1 MDFRSSR
8 GCIAAM
14 LLLLVLGAAFSQGKK
29 TPPRA
34 GEPPT
39 LPSAAPAQEPPEA
52 PEERVSGVLQEF
64 IVQADLHN
72 RGENPPEKV
81 VRLSETEL
89 NAYMQHAVIRKT
101 RFGIQSVYIKLMGG
115 NRLGTTTTI
124 DFDKVAVEDES
135 LAIRMVRSLLSGRK
149 QIYVEG
155 VVTTDKGMGQF
166 SLEKA
171 YFGSVRLPV
180 YFIEK
185 VINFLGH
192 RQNPPVDTSK
202 PVPLPYG
209 LKKLEVYDGSIV
221 LRS

>member
-1 MDFRSSR
+1 
-8 GCIAAM
+8 M
-14 LLLLVLGAAFSQGKK
+14 LLLLLLGPAFSQGKK
-29 TPPRA
+29 APAKSGKPPATPN
-34 GEPPT
+34 
-39 LPSAAPAQEPPEA
+39 AAPAQEPPKSPA
-52 PEERVSGVLQEF
+52 ERVSGVLEEF
-64 IVQADLHN
+64 IIQADLHN
-72 RGENPPEKV
+72 RGQNPPEKV

-89 NAYMQHAVIRKT
+89 NAYMQHAVTRKT
-101 RFGIQSVYIKLMGG
+101 RYGIQSVYIKLMGG

-124 DFDKVAVEDES
+124 DFDKVKVEDEN
-135 LAIRMVRSLLSGRK
+135 LAVRMVRSLLSGEK

-155 VVTTDKGMGQF
+155 VVTSDKGMGQF

-171 YFGSVRLPV
+171 YFGNVRLPV

-192 RQNPPVDTSK
+192 RQIPPVDTSK

-209 LKKLEVYDGSIV
+209 LKKLEVDDGSIV